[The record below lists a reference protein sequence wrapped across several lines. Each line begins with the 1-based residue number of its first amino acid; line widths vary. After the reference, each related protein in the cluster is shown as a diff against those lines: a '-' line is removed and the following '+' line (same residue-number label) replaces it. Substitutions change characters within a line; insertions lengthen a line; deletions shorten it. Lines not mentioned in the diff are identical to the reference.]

1 MLFSYTF
8 YVRMK
13 NITFSA
19 DEDLIER
26 ARSVARA
33 QHTTLNAAFRQW
45 LAQFTASSGDTQSF
59 DAVMTRMRHVDAGQ
73 HFGRDEMNG
82 R

>member
-1 MLFSYTF
+1 MLFSYTV

-13 NITFSA
+13 NSQRRQ
-19 DEDLIER
+19 DLIER

-33 QHTTLNAAFRQW
+33 QQTTLNAAFRQW
-45 LAQFTASSGDTQSF
+45 LAQFTANSGDTQSF

-73 HFGRDEMNG
+73 HYGRDEMNA

>member
-1 MLFSYTF
+1 MLFCTV

-33 QHTTLNAAFRQW
+33 QQTTLNAVFRQW
-45 LAQFTASSGDTQSF
+45 LAQVTASSGDTQSF
-59 DAVMTRMRHVDAGQ
+59 DALMTADEAR
-73 HFGRDEMNG
+73 GRG
-82 R
+82 TAVRQG

>member
-1 MLFSYTF
+1 MLFSYAV

-13 NITFSA
+13 NSQRRQ
-19 DEDLIER
+19 DLIER
-26 ARSVARA
+26 ARSIARA
-33 QHTTLNAAFRQW
+33 QQTTLNAAFRQR
-45 LAQFTASSGDTQSF
+45 LAQFTARSGDTQSF

-73 HFGRDEMNG
+73 HYGRDEMNA